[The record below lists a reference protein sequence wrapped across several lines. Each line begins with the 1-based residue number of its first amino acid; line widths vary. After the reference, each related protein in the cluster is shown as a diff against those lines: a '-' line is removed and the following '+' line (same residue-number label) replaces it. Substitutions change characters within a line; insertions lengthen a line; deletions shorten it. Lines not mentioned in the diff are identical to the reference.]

1 MTDVDPRRRG
11 QLAMVIATGMALVL
25 SLADSPYP
33 RGQALQHAPTVVAL
47 ALLAVAAR
55 RGWLT
60 SSASCCLVVFLW
72 LHILGARYI
81 YSFVPYDD
89 WSTAVWGSGISE
101 WFGWERNH
109 YDRMVHLCF
118 GGLWMVAVAELAV
131 DRGRMSV
138 GQAVLWSILVV
149 TTISG
154 LYEIFEW
161 LLTVVVAPARAE
173 EYNGQQGDRWDA
185 QKDMALA
192 LVGSLLAIPAV
203 LCLNRRDPELDSA

>member
-1 MTDVDPRRRG
+1 MSVVDRSSRR
-11 QLAMVIATGMALVL
+11 QLALVIATGLVL
-25 SLADSPYP
+25 GLSLIGSPYP
-33 RGQALQHAPTVVAL
+33 HNQALQHAPSVIAL
-47 ALLAVAAR
+47 ALLAVTAR

-60 SSASCCLVVFLW
+60 NPASYCLVMFLW

-89 WSTAVWGSGISE
+89 WSRSVLGSGISE

-109 YDRMVHLCF
+109 YDRLVHLCF
-118 GGLWMVAVAELAV
+118 GGLWMVAVSEMVL

-138 GQAVLWSILVV
+138 GQAVLWSFLVV

-154 LYEIFEW
+154 VYEIFEW
-161 LLTVVVAPARAE
+161 LLTVVVSPARAQ
-173 EYNGQQGDRWDA
+173 EYNGQQGDPWDA

-192 LVGSLLAIPAV
+192 LVGSLVAIPVVGGLHRNA
-203 LCLNRRDPELDSA
+203 ETAGS

>member
-1 MTDVDPRRRG
+1 
-11 QLAMVIATGMALVL
+11 MVIATGVALGL
-25 SLADSPYP
+25 SLVDSPYP

-60 SSASCCLVVFLW
+60 NPASCCLVAFLW

-89 WSTAVWGSGISE
+89 WSTAIWGSSISE

-131 DRGRMSV
+131 ERGRLPV
-138 GQAVLWSILVV
+138 GQAMLWSILFV

-161 LLTVVVAPARAE
+161 LLTAVVAPARAD

-192 LVGSLLAIPAV
+192 LVGSLVAIPV
-203 LCLNRRDPELDSA
+203 VVRLNRNGARTEP